1 MNNKFLFLIFHIDMN
16 DWWYLYLD
24 VVSQTLFKINQY
36 GTEIYIVN
44 IYHLMLVFW
53 SKIIVSRFDLTL
65 SHDSQNLSQ
74 SQICT
79 LANITFFSH
88 FTYDYFSH
96 SYHKVFLK
104 YAICRHNYF
113 LCVFIKSWWPLTLA
127 PLQLKKK
134 MKFRETQKN

>member
-1 MNNKFLFLIFHIDMN
+1 
-16 DWWYLYLD
+16 
-24 VVSQTLFKINQY
+24 
-36 GTEIYIVN
+36 
-44 IYHLMLVFW
+44 MLVFW

-127 PLQLKKK
+127 PLQLKKRWNSVK
-134 MKFRETQKN
+134 HRKTSYINTFMHWKKKNNLSQFKGRVPRFKVQNTSFTFLKYGHLYHHT